1 MILFPAIMALI
12 REQKEEE
19 TTAQFLRTF
28 SLSHLILRRRRRMT
42 AFGLQE
48 KAFGAATIFRVVA
61 GTPTVT
67 LASRLPRRERWL
79 LLLLDGRRSVAHL
92 AHLTQRSE
100 FDVASTLAQFLQW
113 RYIEPVPGE
122 QETTSPFE
130 PGDHSA

>member
-1 MILFPAIMALI
+1 
-12 REQKEEE
+12 
-19 TTAQFLRTF
+19 
-28 SLSHLILRRRRRMT
+28 MT

-113 RYIEPVPGE
+113 RYIEPVPT
-122 QETTSPFE
+122 QENTIGLFQHEDYSV
-130 PGDHSA
+130 

>member
-1 MILFPAIMALI
+1 
-12 REQKEEE
+12 
-19 TTAQFLRTF
+19 
-28 SLSHLILRRRRRMT
+28 MT

-48 KAFGAATIFRVVA
+48 KAFGAATIFRVVS

-122 QETTSPFE
+122 VDTTSLFE
-130 PGDHSA
+130 SGNYSA

>member
-1 MILFPAIMALI
+1 MI
-12 REQKEEE
+12 
-19 TTAQFLRTF
+19 
-28 SLSHLILRRRRRMT
+28 
-42 AFGLQE
+42 AFGTQE
-48 KAFGAATIFRVVA
+48 QAFGAATIFRVVS
-61 GTPTVT
+61 GTPTLT

-92 AHLTQRSE
+92 AHLTRRSE

-122 QETTSPFE
+122 QDTTRPFG

>member
-1 MILFPAIMALI
+1 M
-12 REQKEEE
+12 
-19 TTAQFLRTF
+19 
-28 SLSHLILRRRRRMT
+28 MT
-42 AFGLQE
+42 AFRTQE
-48 KAFGAATIFRVVA
+48 KAFGAATIFRVVS

-122 QETTSPFE
+122 QDTTRPFG